1 MADDVNAENASRVGW
16 DNALRRLRR
25 DGFSP
30 VDTVKITRAVLGVD
44 LDEAKRIVHTSE
56 AWADAREGFD
66 ELHDATE
73 EATNRL

>member
-1 MADDVNAENASRVGW
+1 MADDTNAEIASRVGW

-30 VDTVKITRAVLGVD
+30 IDTVKITRAVLGVE
-44 LDEAKRIVHTSE
+44 LDEAKRIVHASE

-66 ELHDATE
+66 ELHDVAE
-73 EATNRL
+73 EAANLL